1 MTAKSRLT
9 AHPQLF
15 LESAT
20 VAENLV
26 HFSIVFCVLWKNTFV
41 YLLPGLSKYNIQT
54 RFLTSKGI
62 YIRVFGF
69 SFAWKATYIRVFFL
83 MLSRVKK
90 IQKIQKN
97 TLKIHLRHSIS
108 INKNTR
114 THVKIHTRFV
124 IRMGK
129 YIRIFYFSLGFSE
142 YTYVFC
148 HIPC

>member
-69 SFAWKATYIRVFFL
+69 SFAWKATYIRVFFW

-90 IQKIQKN
+90 YKKIQKY
-97 TLKIHLRHSIS
+97 
-108 INKNTR
+108 NKNT
-114 THVKIHTRFV
+114 
-124 IRMGK
+124 
-129 YIRIFYFSLGFSE
+129 SL
-142 YTYVFC
+142 T
-148 HIPC
+148 

>member
-9 AHPQLF
+9 AHPQLC

-26 HFSIVFCVLWKNTFV
+26 HFSIVFCVLWENTFV
-41 YLLPGLSKYNIQT
+41 YLLPGLSKYNTQT

-69 SFAWKATYIRVFFL
+69 SFAWKATYIRVFFW

-90 IQKIQKN
+90 NTKN

-114 THVKIHTRFV
+114 THVKIHTRFLFLL
-124 IRMGK
+124 RK
-129 YIRIFYFSLGFSE
+129 HIRILDISLIFLK
-142 YTYVFC
+142 YT
-148 HIPC
+148 

>member
-1 MTAKSRLT
+1 MTAQSRLT
-9 AHPQLF
+9 AHPQLC

-41 YLLPGLSKYNIQT
+41 YLLPGLSKYNTQT

-62 YIRVFGF
+62 YIRVF
-69 SFAWKATYIRVFFL
+69 WVFFCL
-83 MLSRVKK
+83 ESNIHTRFFLDVIPCEK
-90 IQKIQKN
+90 IQKNTKN
-97 TLKIHLRHSIS
+97 TLKIHLRHSIP

>member
-9 AHPQLF
+9 AHPQLC

-41 YLLPGLSKYNIQT
+41 YLLPGLSKYNTQT

-69 SFAWKATYIRVFFL
+69 SFAWKATYIRVFFA
-83 MLSRVKK
+83 VIPCEK
-90 IQKIQKN
+90 IQKIQK
-97 TLKIHLRHSIS
+97 
-108 INKNTR
+108 
-114 THVKIHTRFV
+114 
-124 IRMGK
+124 K
-129 YIRIFYFSLGFSE
+129 YIPDIAYQSTKIRG
-142 YTYVFC
+142 
-148 HIPC
+148 HM